1 MEINYLSAG
10 FVLFVVFMVAFVVQL
25 SYYWMVFGRLAF
37 FGSNATKV
45 TAAVNQEA
53 VSVVISARN
62 EYHNLQRFLPLI
74 LDQDYPDFE
83 VVVVNDCSDDESAEF
98 LDQLARDHAKLKVV
112 HLRQSLNFFQGKKF
126 PLSMGI
132 KSAKHD
138 LLLLTDADCYPEN
151 RQWISQIADSYS
163 PQTEVVLAY
172 GPYERQPGLLN
183 KLIRYDTLHIAIQYM
198 SLAMIGKPYMGVGRN
213 LSYRKSLFLRN
224 KGFTS
229 HYKISSGDDDLFI
242 HQVANKGNT
251 GLLVS
256 DKNRMVSLPK
266 QSFTAWVR
274 QKRRHLTTGI
284 YYAFDIK
291 LLLGMYSLSS
301 FTFYVSFAALFCVS
315 PFVRLQPEPL
325 IYYGGL
331 VLLFI
336 LRLVSH
342 WFIFSK
348 AAQKLGERGLIWVYP
363 WADIF
368 FIIFTPLMALSNL
381 LIKKPKWK

>member
-1 MEINYLSAG
+1 
-10 FVLFVVFMVAFVVQL
+10 
-25 SYYWMVFGRLAF
+25 
-37 FGSNATKV
+37 
-45 TAAVNQEA
+45 
-53 VSVVISARN
+53 
-62 EYHNLQRFLPLI
+62 
-74 LDQDYPDFE
+74 
-83 VVVVNDCSDDESAEF
+83 
-98 LDQLARDHAKLKVV
+98 
-112 HLRQSLNFFQGKKF
+112 
-126 PLSMGI
+126 
-132 KSAKHD
+132 
-138 LLLLTDADCYPEN
+138 DCYPEN

>member
-138 LLLLTDADCYPEN
+138 LLLLTDADCY
-151 RQWISQIADSYS
+151 
-163 PQTEVVLAY
+163 
-172 GPYERQPGLLN
+172 
-183 KLIRYDTLHIAIQYM
+183 
-198 SLAMIGKPYMGVGRN
+198 
-213 LSYRKSLFLRN
+213 
-224 KGFTS
+224 
-229 HYKISSGDDDLFI
+229 
-242 HQVANKGNT
+242 
-251 GLLVS
+251 
-256 DKNRMVSLPK
+256 
-266 QSFTAWVR
+266 
-274 QKRRHLTTGI
+274 
-284 YYAFDIK
+284 
-291 LLLGMYSLSS
+291 
-301 FTFYVSFAALFCVS
+301 
-315 PFVRLQPEPL
+315 
-325 IYYGGL
+325 
-331 VLLFI
+331 
-336 LRLVSH
+336 
-342 WFIFSK
+342 
-348 AAQKLGERGLIWVYP
+348 
-363 WADIF
+363 
-368 FIIFTPLMALSNL
+368 
-381 LIKKPKWK
+381 